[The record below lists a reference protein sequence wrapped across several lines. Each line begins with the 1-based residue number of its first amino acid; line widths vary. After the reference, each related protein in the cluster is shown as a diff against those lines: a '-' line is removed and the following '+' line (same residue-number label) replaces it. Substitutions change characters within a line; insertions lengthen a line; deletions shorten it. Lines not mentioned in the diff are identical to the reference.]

1 MKEQTLVFEEVLN
14 GDYDTDEAEELNEDE
29 HMDENNMHE
38 RTNDGGI
45 HGDDTEQ

>member
-29 HMDENNMHE
+29 HMDENNIEWDVME
-38 RTNDGGI
+38 EVI
-45 HGDDTEQ
+45 S